1 MVIIHKHITT
11 VHDRTFSEAMLV
23 FFRTCFTMIALSYL
37 PVWLT
42 LDYVSDLMYMID
54 MIITLHT
61 GNSVGL
67 QWEFK
72 FQLTFVTCK
81 FYITLYHIKY
91 DSLFS
96 LAASIH
102 VAAVA
107 MAIAIMRKSHLD
119 AF

>member
-1 MVIIHKHITT
+1 MVIIPKHITT

-96 LAASIH
+96 LAAFYSCGSCSYGYSYNEG
-102 VAAVA
+102 
-107 MAIAIMRKSHLD
+107 K
-119 AF
+119 